1 MKLYKTTKGNLL
13 HTEGNYYGT
22 NQDWD
27 ELINRDNLFVY
38 LREQL
43 KSMDHVSEA
52 EALTWIDQGI
62 LPPVGSQEVWAAG
75 VTYLRSME
83 ARMEEAKDSG
93 GADLYDRV
101 YHAERPELF
110 FKSSANK
117 VVGHKQL
124 VSIRRDSAWDVPE
137 PELTLFINSAG
148 EIQGYT
154 VGNDMSSRSI
164 EGENALYLP
173 QAKVYDRSAAL
184 GPCIYI
190 PSSPIDPETSIDLK
204 ISRSGKVMFHDS
216 VKISR
221 IKRPL
226 TELASYL
233 YKECRFD
240 TGSFLMTGTCL
251 VPSSDFTLQ
260 VDDVIDITIDSIGTL
275 TNTVAYN

>member
-164 EGENALYLP
+164 E
-173 QAKVYDRSAAL
+173 
-184 GPCIYI
+184 
-190 PSSPIDPETSIDLK
+190 
-204 ISRSGKVMFHDS
+204 
-216 VKISR
+216 
-221 IKRPL
+221 
-226 TELASYL
+226 
-233 YKECRFD
+233 
-240 TGSFLMTGTCL
+240 
-251 VPSSDFTLQ
+251 
-260 VDDVIDITIDSIGTL
+260 
-275 TNTVAYN
+275 